1 MAAGIRA
8 GVWHGSEGGK
18 KYILIKQ
25 RTIREK
31 KGPLGIKNIMK
42 YKFNRRIEVQ
52 LGKFYERHKQT
63 NRRKIGEKK

>member
-18 KYILIKQ
+18 KYISIRQ

-42 YKFNRRIEVQ
+42 
-52 LGKFYERHKQT
+52 
-63 NRRKIGEKK
+63 